1 MGRIENMTTKTSME
15 DLVKKV
21 GILERL
27 MFEHIGSGG
36 DVDDGLMP
44 HRIAN
49 THISGFIDPT
59 MFRQLRSA
67 NGQYTWKEDGTDVLT
82 LPEGRYR
89 IVGSPNRPNDNAVSA
104 KNIVMYDIYIKDN
117 FKKVVATVSYSGE
130 QYLYTEYGEKT
141 VVNWALMP
149 AYTLL
154 FAGYQSSGTITI
166 PTDISNF
173 RGIKIGYSLDNIR
186 YSVEYEASKMAKT
199 YELVVSGHTHEDD
212 TWMSNNQM
220 IIHFSDSKTIVID
233 SNKRINYNGAGA
245 VNTQAGSVN
254 IERIYGIV

>member
-1 MGRIENMTTKTSME
+1 MTTKMSME
-15 DLVKKV
+15 DLVKEHNFLK
-21 GILERL
+21 RML
-27 MFEHIGSGG
+27 MDHVGSGG

-117 FKKVVATVSYSGE
+117 FKKIVATVSYSGE
-130 QYLYTEYGEKT
+130 RYLYTEYGKKT
-141 VVNWALMP
+141 VVNWAVVP
-149 AYTLL
+149 AYIML
-154 FAGYQSSGTITI
+154 FSGYQSSGKIVI
-166 PTDISNF
+166 PTDIDSF
-173 RGIKIGYSLDNIR
+173 RGIKID
-186 YSVEYEASKMAKT
+186 YSVNNVRNSFEYESSEKQRE
-199 YELVVSGHTHEDD
+199 YELIVPSHTHKED
-212 TWMSNNQM
+212 TWLASDQM
-220 IIHFSDSKTIVID
+220 IIHFSDSKTVVID
-233 SNKRINYNGAGA
+233 SNKRINFDGQGSA
-245 VNTQAGSVN
+245 NTETGSVT

>member
-1 MGRIENMTTKTSME
+1 MTTKTSME

-21 GILERL
+21 GIIERL
-27 MFEHIGSGG
+27 MSEHIGSGG

-49 THISGFIDPT
+49 THTSGFIDPT

-67 NGQYTWKEDGTDVLT
+67 NGQYTWKEDGTDVFT

-104 KNIVMYDIYIKDN
+104 KNIVMYDVYIKDN

-130 QYLYTEYGEKT
+130 RYLYTEYNGKV
-141 VVNWALMP
+141 VVNWAYLP
-149 AYTLL
+149 GYTLL

-166 PTDISNF
+166 PADINSF

-186 YSVEYEASKMAKT
+186 YSVEYEASRKARE
-199 YELVVSGHTHEDD
+199 YELVVPGHTHEND
-212 TWMSNNQM
+212 TWMSSNQM

>member
-1 MGRIENMTTKTSME
+1 MTTKMSME
-15 DLVKKV
+15 DLVKEHNFLK
-21 GILERL
+21 RML
-27 MFEHIGSGG
+27 MDHVGSGG

-67 NGQYTWKEDGTDVLT
+67 NGQYTWKEDGTDVLS

-89 IVGSPNRPNDNAVSA
+89 IVGSPNRPNDNSVTDA
-104 KNIVMYDIYIKDN
+104 NLIMYDVYIKDN

-130 QYLYTEYGEKT
+130 RYLYTESDKKA
-141 VVNWALMP
+141 VVNWALIP

-154 FAGYQSSGTITI
+154 FSGYQNSGTITI
-166 PTDISNF
+166 PADINSF

-186 YSVEYEASKMAKT
+186 YSVEYEASRKARE
-199 YELVVSGHTHEDD
+199 YELVVPGHTHEND
-212 TWMSNNQM
+212 TWMSSNQM

>member
-1 MGRIENMTTKTSME
+1 MTTKPNMQE
-15 DLVKKV
+15 LVKKV
-21 GILERL
+21 NKHDRMLAH
-27 MFEHIGSGG
+27 HIGSGG
-36 DVDDGLMP
+36 DVVDGLLP

-49 THISGFIDPT
+49 TNSAGFMDPD
-59 MFRQLRSA
+59 MFRKLRSA
-67 NGQYTWKEDGTDVLT
+67 NGQYTWEQDGTDVLT

-89 IVGSPNRPNDNAVSA
+89 ITGSPNRPNDNAVSA
-104 KNIVMYDIYIKDN
+104 KNIVMYDVYIKDN
-117 FKKVVATVSYSGE
+117 FKKVVATISYNGE
-130 QYLYTEYGEKT
+130 RYLYAEYAGNV
-141 VVNWALMP
+141 VVNWSYLP

-166 PTDISNF
+166 PADISSF
-173 RGIKIGYSLDNIR
+173 RGIKISYSLGNIR
-186 YSVEYEASKMAKT
+186 RSIEYEASKVNQT
-199 YELVVSGHTHEDD
+199 YELVVSGHTHGDD

-233 SNKRINYNGAGA
+233 SNKCINYNGAGT